1 MSIIEALSKLMAK
14 AKEGGLI
21 RGFKIEGR
29 GEEGTQVSHLLFVDD
44 ILLFCKDNEIS

>member
-29 GEEGTQVSHLLFVDD
+29 GEEGTQVSLIVCRQHFSLL
-44 ILLFCKDNEIS
+44 